1 METLGS
7 HAKAEEV
14 PGDAAQEDRLRGPW
28 GRRKPGDGPGT
39 LFPGASRLKAQPK
52 ACLRED
58 ACWAPGCPWGWP
70 LRSAA
75 PGGGGPRTRRD
86 S

>member
-1 METLGS
+1 MQRRRTAFEG
-7 HAKAEEV
+7 
-14 PGDAAQEDRLRGPW
+14 PG

-52 ACLRED
+52 ACLQED

-75 PGGGGPRTRRD
+75 PRGGARGHG
-86 S
+86 